1 MASRDLTG
9 VLLIGGA
16 SRRFGSAKALARY
29 NGTTLAEH
37 AWGVLGAACQERM
50 AFGKAQDEL
59 ALPFPVH
66 DDGIPVRAPLAGIVA
81 ALRMAENDVC
91 VFLPVDLPYATPELV
106 RELGEA
112 CRDAAVP
119 PRGPLPGAYSRSAVP
134 VLERRLAAGE
144 LALRDALPELDTV
157 TVEVDERLLVNVN
170 APEELAALTVPGS
183 AGERGGT
190 MLA

>member
-1 MASRDLTG
+1 MARRDLTG
-9 VLLIGGA
+9 VLLVGGA

-29 NGTTLAEH
+29 KETTFAER
-37 AWGVLGAACQERM
+37 AWGVLGAACQERV
-50 AFGKAQDEL
+50 AFGKARDEL

-66 DDGIPVRAPLAGIVA
+66 DDGNPVRAPLAGLVA
-81 ALRMAENDVC
+81 ALRVAKNDVC

-119 PRGPLPGAYSRSAVP
+119 PGSPLPGAYARSALP
-134 VLERRLAAGE
+134 LLERRLAAGE
-144 LALRDALPELDTV
+144 LALRDALPELDAV
-157 TVEVDERLLVNVN
+157 MVEVEPRLLVNVN
-170 APEELAALTVPGS
+170 APEELAALSVPGS

>member
-1 MASRDLTG
+1 VARRELTG
-9 VLLIGGA
+9 VLLVGGA

-29 NGTTLAEH
+29 NGTTFAEH
-37 AWGVLGAACQERM
+37 AWAVLGAACRERV
-50 AFGKAQDEL
+50 AFGKSREL

-81 ALRMAENDVC
+81 ALRVAKNDVC

-106 RELGEA
+106 QELGDA
-112 CRDAAVP
+112 CRDVAVP
-119 PRGPLPGAYSRSAVP
+119 SGSPLPGAYSRSALP

-144 LALRDALPELDTV
+144 LRLHDALVELDTV
-157 TVEVDERLLVNVN
+157 TVEVDPRLLVNVN
-170 APEELAALTVPGS
+170 APEQLAALSVADS
-183 AGERGGT
+183 AGQRGGT

>member
-1 MASRDLTG
+1 MAARDLTG
-9 VLLIGGA
+9 VLLVGGA
-16 SRRFGSAKALARY
+16 SRRFGSAKALARH

-37 AWGVLGAACQERM
+37 AWGVLGAACQERL
-50 AFGKAQDEL
+50 AFGKARDEL

-66 DDGIPVRAPLAGIVA
+66 DDGIPVRAPLAGMVA
-81 ALRMAENDVC
+81 ALRVAKNDVC
-91 VFLPVDLPYATPELV
+91 MFLPVDLPYATPELV

-119 PRGPLPGAYSRSAVP
+119 PGSPLPGAYSRNAQA
-134 VLERRLAAGE
+134 VLERRLAVGE
-144 LALRDALPELDTV
+144 LALRDALHELDTV
-157 TVEVDERLLVNVN
+157 TVEVEPRLLVNVN
-170 APEELAALTVPGS
+170 SPEELAALSVPGS